1 VELLRKGVAE
11 RVTTPLGELAAVVSD
26 FDIDISRPVFHFDQ
40 INEIADFLEK
50 EAKDPQKVSIPINRL
65 NQEDEK
71 P

>member
-1 VELLRKGVAE
+1 M
-11 RVTTPLGELAAVVSD
+11 PIWVSD
-26 FDIDISRPVFHFDQ
+26 FDQ

-65 NQEDEK
+65 NQEDDK